1 MLQSAQFFSLDLRVI
16 WIQFPRCFKVA
27 DSMTPHLLRLFKKFL
42 VGFLGAVLIGLGI
55 SQFSASNADVTFYY
69 AVTDLGTLG
78 SDPFTYP
85 SAINDTGQVVG
96 VTRTTSGHFPGPP
109 RSGNHA
115 FLWQNGTMTD
125 LNSLGGTYNSVS
137 GINKLGQVVGF
148 SQTSQGT
155 EHAFLWQN
163 GTMTDLG
170 SLVGENASS
179 RAYGINDLGQVVG
192 YSYPASSTNL
202 GGSEALLWQNGTM
215 TNLGNLIGSYS
226 KAHRINNAGQ
236 IAGVLSNTSGSFTY
250 DGFLLQNGSLTN
262 LSNIYPYDMN
272 NQGQIVGDI
281 GIGIG
286 VGHDERAGL
295 WQNGTITDL
304 GTLGGSYSYAWG
316 INDAETV
323 VGEAATS
330 GADHAFVYKNS
341 QMSDLNNFLPAN
353 SGWELLGA
361 MDINDNGQIVAIG
374 LFNGQKRGV
383 LLTPITVVN

>member
-1 MLQSAQFFSLDLRVI
+1 
-16 WIQFPRCFKVA
+16 
-27 DSMTPHLLRLFKKFL
+27 MTTHLFRLLKKFL
-42 VGFLGAVLIGLGI
+42 IGFLGAVLIGLGI

-69 AVTDLGTLG
+69 AITDLGTLG
-78 SDPFTYP
+78 SDPFAFP
-85 SAINDTGQVVG
+85 VAINNAGQVVG
-96 VTRTTSGHFPGPP
+96 FTRSRSGVFPGPP
-109 RSGNHA
+109 RSGNHT
-115 FLWQNGTMTD
+115 FLWQNG
-125 LNSLGGTYNSVS
+125 
-137 GINKLGQVVGF
+137 
-148 SQTSQGT
+148 
-155 EHAFLWQN
+155 A
-163 GTMTDLG
+163 MTDLG
-170 SLVGENASS
+170 SLGGENGSS
-179 RAYGINDLGQVVG
+179 RGYGINDLGQVVG
-192 YSYPASSTNL
+192 YSYLASNTNS
-202 GGSEALLWQNGTM
+202 GSSEAFLWQSGTM
-215 TNLGNLIGSYS
+215 TGLGNLIGGYS
-226 KAHRINNAGQ
+226 NTAHRINNAGQ
-236 IAGVLSNTSGSFTY
+236 IAGVLRNTSGSFTY
-250 DGFLLQNGSLTN
+250 DGFLLQNGNVTQ

-281 GIGIG
+281 GADIG

-316 INDAETV
+316 INDEGTV
-323 VGEAATS
+323 VGEAATT